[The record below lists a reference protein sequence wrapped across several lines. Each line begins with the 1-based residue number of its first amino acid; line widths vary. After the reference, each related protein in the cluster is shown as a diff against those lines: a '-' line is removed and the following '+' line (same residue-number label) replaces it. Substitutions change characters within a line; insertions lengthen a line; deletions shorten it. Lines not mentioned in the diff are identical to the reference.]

1 MTTNAT
7 NKQPLTVLELAH
19 LYGRNVKQIRY
30 ALRYLGVEPRT
41 LIRPRRYNPDDLI
54 PAFGEPPQ

>member
-1 MTTNAT
+1 METNQT
-7 NKQPLTVLELAH
+7 DNRPLTVLELAH
-19 LYGRNVKQIRY
+19 LYGRSVKQIRY

-41 LIRPRRYNPDDLI
+41 LIRPKRYNPDDLI